1 MILLREFRL
10 YIKQKY
16 FIHVKL
22 ADCVHYIVLCWRI
35 YLFLN
40 NICFTINHDA
50 LPLHEK
56 YVSIH
61 TYTHLS
67 SHTLNGDRGEGG
79 KEGEKKREQ
88 K

>member
-1 MILLREFRL
+1 M
-10 YIKQKY
+10 
-16 FIHVKL
+16 
-22 ADCVHYIVLCWRI
+22 
-35 YLFLN
+35 FLN

-67 SHTLNGDRGEGG
+67 SHTLNGDTEEREG
-79 KEGEKKREQ
+79 KKEKKRER
-88 K
+88 KNNKTLTRKRNIYE